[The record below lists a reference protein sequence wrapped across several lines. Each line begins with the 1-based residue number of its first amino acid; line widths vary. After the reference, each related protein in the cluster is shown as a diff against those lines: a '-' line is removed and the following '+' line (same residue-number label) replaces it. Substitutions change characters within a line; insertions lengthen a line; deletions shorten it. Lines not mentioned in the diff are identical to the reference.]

1 MQSNEVTERA
11 ALTAEVI
18 ELQSALETTAF
29 PALVKPLLTIN
40 LTIQQLKILAIIVTS
55 DDGSTGH
62 ELARSLDVSMA
73 TISGI
78 LDRLEAQQLITRNPD
93 PRDLRVRRIWVTEA
107 GRRSVQKLISAM
119 PLFHGHPVARLAT
132 DDLRA
137 LTQGLRAL
145 LRVMTEPPG
154 AEPSGAEPG
163 GAEPGGAEPSGTEH
177 ASAAGSGHTAGAA
190 GPTNSGPGDAP
201 ACAPGPSPRA

>member
-1 MQSNEVTERA
+1 MSAGTGYAECVQSNEVTERA

-62 ELARSLDVSMA
+62 ELARSLNVSMA

-145 LRVMTEPPG
+145 LRVMTEPSGAEPNGAEPNG
-154 AEPSGAEPG
+154 AEPSGA
-163 GAEPGGAEPSGTEH
+163 EH
-177 ASAAGSGHTAGAA
+177 ASAAGSGHAAGAA
-190 GPTNSGPGDAP
+190 GPTDSGPGDAP
-201 ACAPGPSPRA
+201 A